1 MNGETHSCNI
11 THDRCGDPAAD
22 DVFSIQRKYC
32 KSHDPVCSKESCKSK
47 ADVTNTFEEVQ
58 FRDNKHG
65 LHGACC
71 ICLLHTFKQRYPDD
85 CLEMYM
91 NLFGV
96 SEGTVSKLGI
106 DASLPRLMEK
116 IKHQS
121 DRNYPAISN
130 FTFALT
136 KGKHKYD
143 ANEKFARIFA
153 LFLFTMTTFG
163 WTFTMEN
170 RKLNEVLGGG

>member
-1 MNGETHSCNI
+1 MPLEITIVAISIASWQIQPDVQPVIFLPKLCSRQACHSAMMNGVTHSCNI

-85 CLEMYM
+85 CLASDVVHESIRVC
-91 NLFGV
+91 FV
-96 SEGTVSKLGI
+96 SVCNDNI
-106 DASLPRLMEK
+106 
-116 IKHQS
+116 
-121 DRNYPAISN
+121 
-130 FTFALT
+130 
-136 KGKHKYD
+136 
-143 ANEKFARIFA
+143 
-153 LFLFTMTTFG
+153 
-163 WTFTMEN
+163 
-170 RKLNEVLGGG
+170 